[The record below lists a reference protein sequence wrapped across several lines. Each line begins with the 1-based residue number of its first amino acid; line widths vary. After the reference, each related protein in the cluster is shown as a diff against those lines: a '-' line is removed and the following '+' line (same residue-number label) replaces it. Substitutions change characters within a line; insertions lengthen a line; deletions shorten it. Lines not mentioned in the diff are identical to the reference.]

1 MKRRTALA
9 LLFGALCSLVRAQR
23 SIDIAALLRSGA
35 CVFLLRHAETEAGT
49 GDPASFKLND
59 CSTQRNLSE
68 SGREQSRRI
77 GLWFK
82 KQQLQARAVHTSAW
96 CRGRDTAELA
106 FGNYTVLDALN
117 STFNNDR
124 EPAPL
129 TQILKTRLS
138 AVPANEFEVWVTH
151 QVNIIALTGEF
162 TAMGEALIVHAD
174 GTLLG
179 RITLA

>member
-9 LLFGALCSLVRAQR
+9 LLSGALCSLVRAQR

-35 CVFLLRHAETEAGT
+35 CVFLLRHAETEAGI

-82 KQQLQARAVHTSAW
+82 RQQL
-96 CRGRDTAELA
+96 
-106 FGNYTVLDALN
+106 
-117 STFNNDR
+117 
-124 EPAPL
+124 
-129 TQILKTRLS
+129 
-138 AVPANEFEVWVTH
+138 
-151 QVNIIALTGEF
+151 
-162 TAMGEALIVHAD
+162 
-174 GTLLG
+174 
-179 RITLA
+179 